1 MFRPALRICN
11 STELVFDNGSSIIV
25 QAAGE
30 NTGRGMTL
38 SHVFFDEFAFWSEDK
53 QYQVMMNLLPVI
65 EATKSKLVIMSS
77 VAEKS
82 GLFEII
88 YRLSSDF
95 KKIAMVTFMKSDF
108 ARFDYIRK
116 ALSQETWER
125 EYLCKFTENTDVKK

>member
-1 MFRPALRICN
+1 
-11 STELVFDNGSSIIV
+11 
-25 QAAGE
+25 
-30 NTGRGMTL
+30 MTL